1 MGRGGAFR
9 LVMGTWLWL
18 ALLLPWVLP
27 SVVSAA
33 DPVTVNI
40 IGLSPPLEKNVRA
53 MLTMVRKTADDKKDA
68 IDLAVARAPDEIRT
82 ALQPFGYY
90 RPKISASVTRQKNQ
104 WVAEYRIDPGAPIH
118 LSRVEVKLDGEA
130 NLEPEMRVLVEKFPL
145 KPGDVLD
152 HVLYERGRDALEEQA

>member
-1 MGRGGAFR
+1 
-9 LVMGTWLWL
+9 MGTRLWL

-68 IDLAVARAPDEIRT
+68 IDLAVARAPTKSGRRCSPSAIT
-82 ALQPFGYY
+82 AP
-90 RPKISASVTRQKNQ
+90 R
-104 WVAEYRIDPGAPIH
+104 
-118 LSRVEVKLDGEA
+118 
-130 NLEPEMRVLVEKFPL
+130 FP
-145 KPGDVLD
+145 P
-152 HVLYERGRDALEEQA
+152 R